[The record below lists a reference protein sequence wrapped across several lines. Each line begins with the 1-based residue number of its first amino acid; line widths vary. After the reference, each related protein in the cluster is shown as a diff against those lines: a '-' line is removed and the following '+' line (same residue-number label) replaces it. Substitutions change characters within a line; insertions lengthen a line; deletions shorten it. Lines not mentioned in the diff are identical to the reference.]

1 MKTNITMDMIAERA
15 GVSKSTVSYA
25 LSGKKKLSTSVK
37 KRVLETAEKLGYRP
51 QTVASELFLDQAKRI
66 RLAVDF
72 SPMSNDSA
80 ICRHEIIRGVMD
92 TLAGTNYELCI
103 APSSDNYSPIN
114 IDSLQ
119 GILSVFDKKTSAGGS
134 YPNNIPTVYIG
145 HPDKVEQPFI
155 VDVDVLGAGYQ
166 AAVWALK
173 QGVKKILFIKDTDWT
188 DWYDQ
193 YEKGFLLACEE
204 QGFPVD
210 DVIKEI
216 FVESSG
222 DMMAQLDLQYGDGG
236 SESYNDT
243 NIDAIIVP
251 SDTIARQLLSDP
263 AYKDKNILSMKQ
275 FPHILLSE
283 DSIPGTVFP
292 AFEIGAA
299 AAEMLMGVISKQRV
313 VHNTV
318 MLSCDF
324 NEGTGIEE

>member
-1 MKTNITMDMIAERA
+1 MKKNITMDMIAERA

-25 LSGKKKLSTSVK
+25 LSGKKKLSASVK
-37 KRVLETAEKLGYRP
+37 KRVLETAEELGYRP

-92 TLAGTNYELCI
+92 TLAGTNYELYI

-119 GILSVFDKKTSAGGS
+119 GILSVFSKRPIAGGR
-134 YPNNIPTVYIG
+134 YPDQIPTVYIG

-166 AAVWALK
+166 AAAWVLK
-173 QGVKKILFIKDTDWT
+173 QGVKQILFIKDTDWT

-204 QGFPVD
+204 QGFPSENVQ
-210 DVIKEI
+210 VG
-216 FVESSG
+216 F
-222 DMMAQLDLQYGDGG
+222 YRDGG
-236 SESYNDT
+236 SA

-251 SDTIARQLLSDP
+251 SDTIARQLLSKP
-263 AYKDKNILSMKQ
+263 AYKDKIILSMKQ
-275 FPHILLSE
+275 FPHMLFSE

-299 AAEMLMGVISKQRV
+299 AAEMLMGIISKQRV

-318 MLSCDF
+318 ILSCDF
-324 NEGTGIEE
+324 NEGTGNEE